1 MSSSIQC
8 TIHLPIENNHTDC
21 VHSMPTYTLQ
31 PSKKPTWAHTGFPTI
46 IVDSPT
52 APSQSPTEDVVS
64 FNYVG
69 NWTGANVD
77 EPVPLTGI
85 DLDLKGPIT
94 EAQVN
99 MTIGYITVGI
109 KCQLTNGVYSCIGCV
124 TANITLID
132 VVNENQIIFG
142 IDQGPSGGVIEY
154 TGTGDELQIVQG
166 QDRYILTPTVIPISE
181 NCW

>member
-1 MSSSIQC
+1 M
-8 TIHLPIENNHTDC
+8 
-21 VHSMPTYTLQ
+21 Q

-69 NWTGANVD
+69 NWTGAIV
-77 EPVPLTGI
+77 ELGLGI

-99 MTIGYITVGI
+99 MTIGNFTAGI

-154 TGTGDELQIVQG
+154 TGDELQIVQG